1 MPCAV
6 KIFSASTNRRKIL
19 EIPLMAIAD
28 RDIVAAGPR
37 TRVRP
42 FTRADVDAWQAWP
55 DYDEKLL
62 VGTSPRRM
70 SPDQRSRWF
79 EDITQ
84 RHRQIPFA
92 VDDPSG
98 EMIGRIFLRHVRH
111 DEGSAVLGIDM
122 HPSFL
127 GQGYGTECLSAFLSH
142 FFENMG
148 FERMLLS
155 VAAHNVRARRCY
167 ESLGFSTVGSHW
179 DAHLGPDV
187 TADPSFGFVR
197 HLFRR
202 GPLGLESLF
211 YDMRLESADWRRPP
225 E

>member
-1 MPCAV
+1 
-6 KIFSASTNRRKIL
+6 
-19 EIPLMAIAD
+19 MAIAD
-28 RDIVAAGPR
+28 RNVVATGPR

-55 DYDEKLL
+55 DYAEQLL

-79 EDITQ
+79 DDITQ
-84 RHRQIPFA
+84 RQRQIPFA
-92 VDDPSG
+92 VDAVDAD
-98 EMIGRIFLRHVRH
+98 MIGRIFLRHVRY

-122 HPSFL
+122 HPAFV
-127 GQGYGTECLSAFLSH
+127 GNGYGTECLGAFLH
-142 FFENMG
+142 HYFGEMG
-148 FERMLLS
+148 FERMMLS

-167 ESLGFSTVGSHW
+167 ESLGFVSVGSHW
-179 DAHLGPDV
+179 DSHIGPDV
-187 TADPSFGFVR
+187 TAQAEFASVR

-211 YDMRLESADWRRPP
+211 YDMRLEKSDFRNQNSV
-225 E
+225 